1 MMRSS
6 IWRFLVICFLVSGGP
21 ANACSGEDNCAAGL
35 VVKHY
40 SSTGPAQKT
49 LAVFLHGD
57 VSAGGSADYMLSSA
71 QRFVADV
78 PGAHAVVMLRP
89 GYFDRNN
96 VASEGS
102 DCGRRNCYT
111 EGVIRS
117 VSAAIAEVKMR
128 YGAKTVLG
136 FGHSGGS
143 AILANVLASSPG
155 LMTGAIL
162 TSCPCDI
169 RSWKRSWSNSLSPLD
184 VVGRIPSS
192 TKVVAVTGRD
202 DSNTVPA
209 IAERYV
215 AALKAAG
222 KDGTMILVDGTHDY
236 RSVRSSAL
244 EQLKAMAAR

>member
-1 MMRSS
+1 MRSS
-6 IWRFLVICFLVSGGP
+6 IWRFLVVCFLVSGGP
-21 ANACSGEDNCAAGL
+21 ANACSGEENCAAGL

-40 SSTGPAQKT
+40 SSTGSARDT

-78 PGAHAVVMLRP
+78 PGAHAIVMLRP

-102 DCGRRNCYT
+102 DCGRRDCYT
-111 EGVIRS
+111 EEVIRR
-117 VSAAIAEVKMR
+117 VSAAIAEVEMR
-128 YGAKTVLG
+128 YGAKIVLG
-136 FGHSGGS
+136 LGHSGGS
-143 AILANVLASSPG
+143 AILANVIASSPG
-155 LMTGAIL
+155 LLTGAVL

-184 VVGRIPSS
+184 VVGRIPPS

-202 DSNTVPA
+202 DPNTVPA

-236 RSVRSSAL
+236 RAVRSPAL
-244 EQLKAMAAR
+244 DQLKAMAGR